1 MKPLSLSKTT
11 SLLSAS
17 KPTYR
22 LINPA
27 KSEIEKI
34 SKQLLDRI
42 NTTLVSKLKLNQWKN
57 TKAVLAW
64 FTLFT
69 GIQHKAVAVIYC
81 IRRGRVL
88 PIDLHRLAGCR
99 SRIRIEACHHLRR
112 RTAYYPSGKKF
123 SSLQLRWAMEQE
135 NVIKPLRCDHGQ
147 LRWRRIMRARRHL
160 PPSQHQRKVR

>member
-1 MKPLSLSKTT
+1 MKPLLLSKIT

-17 KPTYR
+17 NPTFR

-27 KSEIEKI
+27 KSEIGKI
-34 SKQLLDRI
+34 SKQL
-42 NTTLVSKLKLNQWKN
+42 LKLNQWKN
-57 TKAVLAW
+57 TKALLAW

-69 GIQHKAVAVIYC
+69 AGIQHKAVAVIYC